1 MMGEVGQKYGL
12 EADAELSLD
21 DFPTLR
27 HLLDYI
33 VPRIAGG
40 SDEPAD
46 TVNPQADS
54 QVNSQVN
61 SQNPQSNGD
70 YYSNGHASGVAKP
83 VTSASY
89 QAGLQIGHSS
99 AVAISQWSRSV
110 AQSPAQQSF
119 DCAIGSEL
127 QEHLDGVAEGAQV
140 EVALLAAAVADPTRV
155 VGNCDLLL
163 DVPPPE
169 PNVAGRV
176 RGFAMTFTRHIQL
189 DHLSFHGD
197 ALNGCLV
204 TATGMPGAVVGWN
217 DAGMLAIVGPHASE
231 QSALSPGMPVGQVI
245 QQIAQKCRSFADV
258 RQLVDSGDLERPPAG
273 MSVLVADLS
282 AGGIHEI
289 TPRGEVHDRGHQMVS
304 HNRISPLARILME
317 GHSQNPAE
325 ALVELATKN
334 SAAALSAACSWLAI
348 TIEGQQATVAAGS
361 PTGSLQCGQNFNLPL
376 IALEPQREAIPT
388 PLEIPADA
396 VTCRYLLEMRPL
408 GPPRAA
414 RTFQGERVL
423 LLGGGALAEPLV
435 QSIRRAGGNVE
446 TAECKN
452 REQAIGAITAAES
465 RGAVHHLVLLA
476 RDPDGKCLA
485 WPAGKEARVESMFFA
500 TQQWLTAREAAGD
513 LATASLTAL
522 VDLGGDFGLSG
533 HVARVEGG
541 AICGLLKNLNREYPE
556 AHVRVV
562 DAVSQ
567 LPAEVLCERFVAEMN
582 DAAGPVEI
590 GLSTSGRHVAAV
602 RHEELAGPASHLPE
616 ALQRGRVWMV
626 TGGARGVTAACAQQ
640 LAARY
645 GVTLALV
652 GSTQP
657 VEIDP
662 AWLALDADGL
672 KQFKGETMVAAKNR
686 GDDPRTAWGIIE
698 KSLEIHHSLAALSAA
713 GAAAHYEVC
722 DLANEAQVKQLVN
735 RVAHNL
741 GPVRGL
747 IHGAGYEASC
757 RFSKKTPEGL
767 AATLGPKCDGLAH
780 LLAALHD
787 TPLSQV
793 VAFGS
798 TSGRFGGHGQADY
811 SAANDL
817 LAKQVADAR
826 RRTGLAAT
834 VIHWHA
840 WGGAG
845 MANRPESRFV
855 LEQFGLQFMPL
866 TEGATRLLAEME
878 AGLPHAEVVITEPK
892 MCAGA
897 IAWPEAD
904 RQSAAENHIAVQSV
918 DQAPPPGSLVAA
930 VEHTGGEASV
940 AFELDP
946 TKDCFLREHKQ
957 LGRPLLPAVMGLE
970 LMAQAAVAAGQL
982 EQVQEIRNFVV
993 ERPVVFPVE
1002 IARTF
1007 RVASQY
1013 ETNGVAAQ
1021 LMGRHMRTDG
1031 RVAENERVHVRGELS
1046 AVRSS
1051 DEVVPLGDRLFPFNP
1066 MVYQDDGLMW
1076 HGPAFRT
1083 LLGLFYE
1090 RSGGWGKLK
1099 APDMNILAAPRTA
1112 AGWTVP
1118 AALLDGC
1125 TYASAV
1131 YSYLMLGKRVELPV
1145 AFDRLRFFDNPQVD
1159 EECVVRILYKTHSE
1173 KETQYDFTLYGADN
1187 RVLLS
1192 IDTLHLAV
1200 IMQGR

>member
-1 MMGEVGQKYGL
+1 
-12 EADAELSLD
+12 
-21 DFPTLR
+21 
-27 HLLDYI
+27 
-33 VPRIAGG
+33 
-40 SDEPAD
+40 
-46 TVNPQADS
+46 
-54 QVNSQVN
+54 
-61 SQNPQSNGD
+61 
-70 YYSNGHASGVAKP
+70 
-83 VTSASY
+83 
-89 QAGLQIGHSS
+89 
-99 AVAISQWSRSV
+99 
-110 AQSPAQQSF
+110 
-119 DCAIGSEL
+119 
-127 QEHLDGVAEGAQV
+127 
-140 EVALLAAAVADPTRV
+140 
-155 VGNCDLLL
+155 
-163 DVPPPE
+163 
-169 PNVAGRV
+169 
-176 RGFAMTFTRHIQL
+176 
-189 DHLSFHGD
+189 
-197 ALNGCLV
+197 
-204 TATGMPGAVVGWN
+204 
-217 DAGMLAIVGPHASE
+217 
-231 QSALSPGMPVGQVI
+231 
-245 QQIAQKCRSFADV
+245 
-258 RQLVDSGDLERPPAG
+258 
-273 MSVLVADLS
+273 
-282 AGGIHEI
+282 
-289 TPRGEVHDRGHQMVS
+289 MVS
-304 HNRISPLARILME
+304 RNRISPLTRILME
-317 GHSQNPAE
+317 GHSQNPAG
-325 ALVELATKN
+325 ALEELATKN

-348 TIEGQQATVAAGS
+348 TIEGQHATVAAGS
-361 PTGSLQCGQNFNLPL
+361 PSGSLQCGRNFDLPL
-376 IALEPQREAIPT
+376 IAVEPQRDMIPAPLQIPT
-388 PLEIPADA
+388 DA
-396 VTCRYLLEMRPL
+396 VTRRYLLEMRPL
-408 GPPRAA
+408 GSPQAA
-414 RTFQGERVL
+414 RTLRGERVL
-423 LLGGGALAEPLV
+423 LLGSGALAEPLA
-435 QSIRRAGGNVE
+435 QSIRRAGGAIE

-452 REQAIGAITAAES
+452 RKQAIGAIAAAER

-476 RDPDGKCLA
+476 RNPEGECLA
-485 WPAGKEARVESMFFA
+485 WPAEKETRVESMFFA

-533 HVARVEGG
+533 HIPQVEGG
-541 AICGLLKNLNREYPE
+541 ALCGLLKNLNREYPE

-567 LPAEVLCERFVAEMN
+567 LPAEVLCERFVAEMC

-590 GLSTSGRHVAAV
+590 GLTTSGRHAAAV
-602 RHEELAGPASHLPE
+602 CHEELAGSASHLPE
-616 ALQRGRVWMV
+616 ELKRGSVWMV

-657 VEIDP
+657 AEIDP
-662 AWLALDADGL
+662 ALLALDAAGL
-672 KQFKGETMVAAKNR
+672 KKLKGETMVAAKNR
-686 GDDPRTAWGIIE
+686 GEDPRKAWGKIE
-698 KSLEIHHSLAALSAA
+698 KSLEIHRTLAALSAA

-722 DLANEAQVKQLVN
+722 DLANASQVKQLVN
-735 RVAHNL
+735 RVTHNL

-780 LLAALHD
+780 LLHALQAA
-787 TPLSQV
+787 PLGQL

-817 LAKQVADAR
+817 LAKQVADVR
-826 RRTGLAAT
+826 QRTGLAAT

-866 TEGATRLLAEME
+866 AEGATRLLAEME

-892 MCAGA
+892 MCEGA

-904 RQSAAENHIAVQSV
+904 RQSAAENHIAVESV
-918 DQAPPPGSLVAA
+918 GKAPKAPKAPKTPTRGSLVAA

-940 AFELDP
+940 TFELDP

-982 EQVQEIRNFVV
+982 EQVQEIRNFAV
-993 ERPVVFPVE
+993 ERPVSFPVE
-1002 IARTF
+1002 VARTF
-1007 RVASQY
+1007 RVVSQK
-1013 ETNGVAAQ
+1013 ETNGVVTQ

-1031 RVAENERVHVRGELS
+1031 RVAENERVHLRAQLS
-1046 AVRSS
+1046 AERSS

-1066 MVYQDDGLMW
+1066 MVYQDDALMW

-1099 APDMNILAAPRTA
+1099 APDLNILSAPRTA

-1125 TYASAV
+1125 TYAAAV
-1131 YSYLMLGKRVELPV
+1131 YSYLMLGKRVEVPV
-1145 AFDRLRFFDNPQVD
+1145 AFDRLRFFDKPQVD

-1187 RVLLS
+1187 RILLS

-1200 IMQGR
+1200 VVQGRI